1 MNKDNFMGDRLNK
14 QSAKIVEKYYKEE
27 VIKEIFDSFEDK
39 YKCNEY
45 ILITH
50 KSVSKAI
57 NRITLERIK
66 DKLGK
71 LGKFSN
77 TYIPITTVMD
87 KQETKE
93 SICDKIFIQM
103 QKLFNEDMT
112 CGFYNTVKRE
122 FETDQDKINIL
133 QMITEG
139 SLEIDEAEF
148 RNRYDKSRFS
158 EIDFIWYT

>member
-1 MNKDNFMGDRLNK
+1 MNNNK
-14 QSAKIVEKYYKEE
+14 YKEE
-27 VIKEIFDSFEDK
+27 IIKAFFDRFEDR

-50 KSVSKAI
+50 KSVSEALIGITPAI
-57 NRITLERIK
+57 LSNFKNEERCNVMY
-66 DKLGK
+66 L
-71 LGKFSN
+71 
-77 TYIPITTVMD
+77 TVD
-87 KQETKE
+87 IVEQARQELNP
-93 SICDKIFIQM
+93 S
-103 QKLFNEDMT
+103 MT

-148 RNRYDKSRFS
+148 RNKYEFV
-158 EIDFIWYT
+158 